1 MLSSI
6 DPVVLF
12 FVLGLIAGL
21 AKSGLKIPAG
31 FFNTISIYLLLA
43 IGVKGG
49 IEMAHVDFLEFIKP
63 ALGTLLLGCI
73 TTLLAFGIIRKWG
86 KMDITNAIAIAAH
99 YGSVSAVTFAV
110 AVSYLEQAGIAFEE
124 YSVVL
129 LVLLEIP
136 SIAIAVVLAECF
148 IYKKEKDVPIRKLL
162 HEVFLG
168 KSILLLLGGLGIGFF
183 IARTGNEQLN
193 FFFLDLFKGFL
204 ALFILEM
211 GVLTAERLSALKKV
225 GLFLVGFGL
234 LFPLLG
240 ASIGLIVGYF
250 SGLSLGGAILLATM
264 AASASYIAAPA
275 AMKITLPSAN
285 PGYSLTAALGIT
297 FPFNILIGIHV
308 YRLMAEQVWLW
319 MA

>member
-1 MLSSI
+1 MLDSI
-6 DPVVLF
+6 DPVLLF
-12 FVLGLIAGL
+12 FLLGLIAGL
-21 AKSGLKIPAG
+21 AKSGLKIPAD

-49 IEMAHVDFLEFIKP
+49 IEMANLDFSEFIKP
-63 ALGTLLLGCI
+63 ALGTLLLGLI

-86 KMDITNAIAIAAH
+86 KMDTTNAIAIAAH

-110 AVSYLEQAGIAFEE
+110 AVSYLEQFGIPYEE

-136 SIAIAVVLAECF
+136 SIAIAVVLAELLVH
-148 IYKKEKDVPIRKLL
+148 KKEKDVPIKKLV

-193 FFFLDLFKGFL
+193 FFFMDLFKGFL

-211 GVLTAERLSALKKV
+211 GVLTAERLSDFKKV
-225 GLFLVGFGL
+225 GLFLVGFGI

-240 ASIGLIVGYF
+240 ASIGLTIAYF

-264 AASASYIAAPA
+264 GASASYIAAPA
-275 AMKITLPSAN
+275 AMKITLPNAN
-285 PGYSLTAALGIT
+285 PTYALTAALGIT
-297 FPFNILIGIHV
+297 FPFNVLIGIPI
-308 YRLMAEQVWLW
+308 YRFMADHFWTFV
-319 MA
+319 A

>member
-12 FVLGLIAGL
+12 FVLGLVAGL
-21 AKSGLKIPAG
+21 AKSGLKIPAD

-49 IEMAHVDFLEFIKP
+49 IEMAHVNLAEFVKP

-73 TTLLAFGIIRKWG
+73 TTVLAFGIIRKWG
-86 KMDITNAIAIAAH
+86 KMDAANAIAIAAH

-110 AVSYLEQAGIAFEE
+110 AVSYLEQAGIPFEE

-136 SIAIAVVLAECF
+136 SIAVAVILAEWLVH
-148 IYKKEKDVPIRKLL
+148 KKGKDVPLRKLL
-162 HEVFLG
+162 HEVFFG

-211 GVLTAERLSALKKV
+211 GVLTAERLSELKKV
-225 GLFLVGFGL
+225 GLFLIGFGL

-240 ASIGLIVGYF
+240 ASIGLLIATF

-285 PGYSLTAALGIT
+285 PSYSLTAALGIT
-297 FPFNILIGIHV
+297 FPFNVLIGIQL
-308 YRLMAEQVWLW
+308 YRFMAERLW
-319 MA
+319 VFLA